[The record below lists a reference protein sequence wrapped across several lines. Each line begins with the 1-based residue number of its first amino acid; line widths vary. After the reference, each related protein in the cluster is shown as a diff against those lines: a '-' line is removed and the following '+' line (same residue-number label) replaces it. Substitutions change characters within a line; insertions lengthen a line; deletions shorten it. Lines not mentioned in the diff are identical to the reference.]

1 MPAFNFELRD
11 ATAYNPQPLNASLS
25 ASDGSI
31 VVNSFGTINGKRV
44 VAVLYNNNFTNTD
57 TVKATLSA
65 AYGLSITVNRSFQGQ
80 TIALEFPDRTSSI
93 VTVTTAFGLS
103 KVQNVSAANTD
114 NTSPNTRR
122 LWQLEMH

>member
-11 ATAYNPQPLNASLS
+11 ATAYNPQPLNATLS
-25 ASDGSI
+25 ASNGTI

-44 VAVLYNNNFTNTD
+44 VAVLYNNNFTNAD
-57 TVKATLSA
+57 TTKVTLSA

-80 TIALEFPDRTSSI
+80 TIALEFPDRTSSL
-93 VTVTTAFGLS
+93 VTVTTALGVS
-103 KVQNVSAANTD
+103 KVQNVSAANTYK
-114 NTSPNTRR
+114 TSPNTRR